1 MGPAGYEIALELCRD
16 ERFVVLRGRRR
27 ADGALAL
34 VKGPHQKPARP
45 ADLEGLRRE
54 FALLNELSIPGLPK
68 ARELIRDG
76 AGLWLAMEDLGG
88 APLGAL
94 LGAGPLGLDTFF
106 DVAQQ
111 LAAILSALHANDVI
125 HKNLNPRTILV
136 DAAGGRVWLT
146 DVTLAARGS
155 AEAKTGGPPGVLG
168 GDLAYASPEQSGR
181 MNRAA
186 DHRSDLYSLGVI
198 LYEILTGAPPF
209 RSADPLE
216 LIHAHIAKS
225 PVPPMEQHPG
235 VPEVISRL
243 VMKLLE
249 KAVDARYQSAQGLHA
264 DLEACAREWRER
276 RSVAPFTLGA
286 HDFSDRFLIP
296 QRLYG
301 RDREVEELKRAFERT
316 CAGGAALML
325 VAGYSGIGKTALI
338 QELYRPIV
346 RQRGHFISGKFD
358 QVVRHIPYG
367 ALIEAF
373 RGLVHQLLTESE
385 SRLARWRERLTAAL
399 AENGA
404 VLTKVI
410 PELELIVGPQ
420 PPVPA
425 LPAAETQNRFRLVF
439 QSFVGCLADEQ
450 HPLVLFLDDLQ
461 WADAA
466 SLAVLQ
472 PLLTSPD
479 VRALLIIGAY
489 RDNEVDASHL
499 LTRAVQGIEASGA
512 RLDRI
517 VLPPLP
523 LSDVKR
529 LVADCLRGDDA
540 DIDALGELVTTKTE
554 GNPFFVIQFLKS
566 AWQEGLLRF
575 DPERRRWRFRLEE
588 IAQAPMT
595 QNVIDLMSHKIQRLS
610 PQTQRVL
617 TLAACVGNRFDLET
631 LATVSEQSAEAAF
644 AGLRQ
649 ALDEGLVLASASF
662 KLTSPQGDAEEH
674 VYEFLHDRVQQA
686 AYARLPEESRRRL
699 HLTVGRLL
707 LERWDRERAEEK
719 VFDVVGHLNLG
730 RGLIED
736 AAERLS
742 LASLN
747 AIAGRRAKSST
758 AYQAALGYFK
768 AGLELLPETCWS
780 THYDLAV
787 DLSRET
793 AECEYLC
800 GQFAEAE
807 HRFAELLVRS
817 RTALEK
823 AQVHNLRLVQ
833 YENLSRYAEATRI
846 GGDGLALLGVEF
858 PADEDGQRDALE
870 EELAAI
876 ERLLSG
882 RSIGSLVDL
891 PVLEDPEKRLVM
903 RLLTDVW
910 APAYISGN
918 AMLVALVSA
927 RLVSLSIRHGNSEDS
942 AYGYVTHAITVGP
955 LRGDYRSAYEWG
967 ALALAVN
974 ERFGDQKRR
983 AKIHQQFNAHV
994 TLWRRPLSTCIP
1006 HAQEACRSG
1015 LQTGDFIY
1023 AGYGAFTESWPAF
1036 LTSRDL
1042 ERFVRDFSPTLA
1054 VLRRIRTMGLHDAHG
1069 VMLNWARAL
1078 QGRTETPL
1086 SLSDESLREEAYSV
1100 AHHANPF
1107 FMTVFHVA
1115 KLHLAVLFEDTAAA
1129 LQAERRARE
1138 LGPWGKGTIWPVLLD
1153 FWGGLALT
1161 SSLAEGAAAPPPE
1174 RERLAR
1180 ARDNLRVLAD
1190 NCPENYRCFALVLD
1204 AELKR
1209 LEGRALEALELLDEA
1224 IRYARQTD
1232 NVQQEALAE
1241 ELAGRLWLQRGNERV
1256 AADYLAE
1263 ARRSYAGW
1271 GAAAK
1276 VGQLEQRYPGLRR
1289 ASRQEEAPSF
1299 DVASVTKAAHA
1310 LSGEIVL
1317 EELLRRL
1324 MQIALENAGAERGF
1338 LLQEQDGRLV
1348 IEAQASVG
1356 SEDVSL
1362 LGSAPLEQGASLS
1375 RAVAQYVRKTLT
1387 SVVIGDATSD
1397 ERFASDPYVVSA
1409 RPRSILC
1416 VPLVHQGQLGGILY
1430 LENNLARDAFTAG
1443 RIEVLDVLAGQ
1454 AAISLENA
1462 RLYREKT
1469 REIERRRRAEE
1480 ELRKALEEV
1489 ESLKNRLLAENVYLQ
1504 EEIRRE
1510 HNFEEMVG
1518 NSPVLLEVLRRLER
1532 VAPTD
1537 SIVLI
1542 DGETGTGKE
1551 LIARA
1556 IHNRSAR
1563 KDRPLVKVNCGAIAA
1578 GLVES
1583 ELFGHVKGAFTG
1595 ALEKRVGRF
1604 ELAHGGTIFLDEIGE
1619 LPLETQVKLLRV
1631 LQEQEFEPVG
1641 SSRTVKVDV
1650 RVIAATNRDLAEAM
1664 QGGRF
1669 RSDLFFR
1676 LNVFPLHV
1684 PSLRERRSDIPS
1696 LVAYYVSRFARRF
1709 GKAVEGVTQDTMA
1722 LLVSYDWPGNVREL
1736 QNVIERAMVLA
1747 AGPVLALDSDL
1758 LPVAPKP
1765 MANPAAAGRS
1775 AESLAPEDAL
1785 EEVERRHILRVLE
1798 STRGVIEGPKGAAR
1812 ILSLHPNTLRSR
1824 MKKLGVQRPHEIS

>member
-1 MGPAGYEIALELCRD
+1 MEPTGYEIAQELCRD
-16 ERFVVLRGRRR
+16 ERFVLLRGRRR
-27 ADGALAL
+27 ADGVLAL
-34 VKGPHQKPARP
+34 VKGPHQQPARP

-68 ARELIRDG
+68 ARELVRDG
-76 AGLWLAMEDLGG
+76 ARLWLAMDDLGG
-88 APLGAL
+88 APLASL
-94 LGAGPLGLDTFF
+94 LGAGPLGLDAFF
-106 DVAQQ
+106 DVALQ
-111 LAAILSALHANDVI
+111 LTAIVGELHARDVI

-136 DAAGGRVWLT
+136 DSARVWLADLT
-146 DVTLAARGS
+146 RAARGS
-155 AEAKTGGPPGVLG
+155 ADAKAGAPPGVLG
-168 GDLAYASPEQSGR
+168 GDLAYVSPEQSGR
-181 MNRAA
+181 MNRTA

-198 LYEILTGAPPF
+198 FYEILTGAPPF

-225 PVPPMEQHPG
+225 PVPAAEQHPG
-235 VPEVISRL
+235 VPEVVSRL

-249 KAVDARYQSAQGLHA
+249 KAVDVRYQSARGLQA

-276 RSVAPFTLGA
+276 RSIAPFPLGA
-286 HDFSDRFLIP
+286 HDVSDRFLIP

-301 RDREVEELKRAFERT
+301 RDREVEDLKRAFERT

-325 VAGYSGIGKTALI
+325 VAGYSGIGKTSLI

-367 ALIEAF
+367 ALIEAL
-373 RGLVHQLLTESE
+373 RGLVQQLLTESE
-385 SRLARWRERLTAAL
+385 TRLARWRERLSAAL
-399 AENGA
+399 GENGA
-404 VLTKVI
+404 VLSSVI

-420 PPVPA
+420 PPVPV

-439 QSFVGCLADEQ
+439 QGFVGTLADEQ

-472 PLLTSPD
+472 PLLTSAE
-479 VRALLIIGAY
+479 VRSLLIIGAY

-499 LTRAVQGIEASGA
+499 LTRTVQTLEASGA

-540 DIDALGELVTTKTE
+540 ETSAFAELVTAKTE

-566 AWQEGLLRF
+566 AWDEGLLRF

-617 TLAACVGNRFDLET
+617 TLAACVGSRFDLET
-631 LATVSEQSAEAAF
+631 LATVSEQSPEGAF

-649 ALDEGLVLASASF
+649 ALDEGLVLASASYA
-662 KLTSPQGDAEEH
+662 LASPQGDAEEH

-686 AYARLPEESRRRL
+686 AYARLPEESRQRM

-707 LERWDRERAEEK
+707 LERWDRARAEER

-730 RGLIED
+730 LGLIED
-736 AAERLS
+736 AGERLS
-742 LASLN
+742 VASLN

-758 AYQAALGYFK
+758 AYQAALRYFK
-768 AGLELLPETCWS
+768 TGLELLPETRWS
-780 THYDLAV
+780 THYDLSV

-823 AQVHNLRLVQ
+823 ARVHNLRLVQ

-846 GGDGLALLGVEF
+846 GSDGLALLGVEF
-858 PADEDGQRDALE
+858 PAAEASQRDALDA
-870 EELAAI
+870 ELAEI

-891 PVLEDPEKRLVM
+891 PVLENPEKRLVM

-918 AMLVALVSA
+918 ATLVALVSA

-994 TLWRRPLSTCIP
+994 TLWRRPLATCIP

-1015 LQTGDFIY
+1015 LQTGDFTY

-1054 VLRRIRTMGLHDAHG
+1054 VLRRIHTMGLHDAHG

-1078 QGRTETPL
+1078 QGRTEAPL
-1086 SLSDESLREEAYSV
+1086 SLSDKNLREDAYSA

-1115 KLHLAVLFEDTAAA
+1115 KLHLAILFEDTAAA
-1129 LQAERRARE
+1129 LLAERRARE

-1153 FWGGLALT
+1153 FWGGLALA
-1161 SSLAEGAAAPPPE
+1161 SSHAEGAATPPPD
-1174 RERLAR
+1174 RARLAS
-1180 ARDNLRVLAD
+1180 ARDNLGVLAD
-1190 NCPENYRCFALVLD
+1190 NCPENYRCFALILD

-1209 LEGRALEALELLDEA
+1209 LDGRSLEAIELFDDA

-1232 NVQQEALAE
+1232 NVQQEALAQ
-1241 ELAGRLWLQRGNERV
+1241 ELAGRLWLRRGNERV

-1263 ARRSYAGW
+1263 ARRSYAAW

-1276 VGQLEQRYPGLRR
+1276 VGQLEQLYPWLRK
-1289 ASRQEEAPSF
+1289 AVRQEDAPSF

-1310 LSGEIVL
+1310 LASEIVL

-1338 LLQEQDGRLV
+1338 LLQEQAGRLV

-1362 LGSAPLEQGASLS
+1362 LGSAPLEQGAPLS

-1416 VPLVHQGQLGGILY
+1416 VPLVHQGRLGGILY
-1430 LENNLARDAFTAG
+1430 LENNLARDAFTES

-1462 RLYREKT
+1462 RLYLEKT
-1469 REIERRRRAEE
+1469 REIERRRRAEVD
-1480 ELRKALEEV
+1480 LRKALEEV

-1504 EEIRRE
+1504 EEISRE
-1510 HNFEEMVG
+1510 HNFAEMVG
-1518 NSPVLLEVLRRLER
+1518 NSPVLLEVLRRVER

-1664 QGGRF
+1664 RGGRF

-1676 LNVFPLHV
+1676 LNVFPLTV
-1684 PSLRERRSDIPS
+1684 PPLRERRSDIPS

-1736 QNVIERAMVLA
+1736 QNVIERAVVLA
-1747 AGPVLALDSDL
+1747 AGPVLALDRDL
-1758 LPVAPKP
+1758 LPAAAKSISH
-1765 MANPAAAGRS
+1765 PAAADRS
-1775 AESLAPEDAL
+1775 TESLPAEDAL